1 MTPFEAATHPDPYTF
16 YAQLRHRADLYFDS
30 RLGCWVASGARV
42 IQAIVQHPDLL
53 VRPPHEPVPPAI
65 AQRPSGQVFGKLMR
79 MNEGP
84 RHQCPRHGIE
94 PALAS
99 ASAADIA
106 TLVAHLFPIT
116 DSSADSLNSLM
127 FKLPVS
133 VLCRLLGFDD
143 HQLDTLS
150 ALTGDFVAC
159 LSPLASELQLRSAD
173 IAATRLSQMF
183 EVLLNDEAGHSAFL
197 NAICPAYRSGT
208 QADRPA
214 LIANLIGL
222 LSQTCEATAGLIG
235 NALVALQ
242 QQPELLEAVSRTPAL
257 VPELVAEAARH
268 DPSVQNTR
276 RFVAKRCV
284 IGNCTLQA
292 ADTVLVLLA
301 SANRDPAI
309 NHDPDCFL
317 LNRPL
322 RQNFSFGHGRHQCPG
337 QQIALAIAAQT
348 IAVLLQ
354 RHGTSFIRTCH
365 WSYVPSLNGRIPRF
379 RQQPEIAQ

>member
-65 AQRPSGQVFGKLMR
+65 AQRPSGQVFGNLMR

-99 ASAADIA
+99 VSAADIA

-222 LSQTCEATAGLIG
+222 LSQTSEAL
-235 NALVALQ
+235 
-242 QQPELLEAVSRTPAL
+242 PA
-257 VPELVAEAARH
+257 
-268 DPSVQNTR
+268 
-276 RFVAKRCV
+276 
-284 IGNCTLQA
+284 
-292 ADTVLVLLA
+292 
-301 SANRDPAI
+301 
-309 NHDPDCFL
+309 
-317 LNRPL
+317 
-322 RQNFSFGHGRHQCPG
+322 
-337 QQIALAIAAQT
+337 
-348 IAVLLQ
+348 
-354 RHGTSFIRTCH
+354 
-365 WSYVPSLNGRIPRF
+365 
-379 RQQPEIAQ
+379 